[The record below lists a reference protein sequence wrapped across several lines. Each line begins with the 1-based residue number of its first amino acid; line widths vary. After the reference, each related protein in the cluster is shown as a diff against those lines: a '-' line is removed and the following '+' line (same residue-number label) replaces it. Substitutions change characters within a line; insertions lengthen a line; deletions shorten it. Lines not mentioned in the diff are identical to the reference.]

1 MIYSLLNSKSKME
14 FTPEFFDNSSK
25 AWRANKI
32 RIAEGCFKYRK
43 NAFTVKKEVKTKK
56 KAKAKPEIKLRR
68 SPRFTTTK

>member
-1 MIYSLLNSKSKME
+1 ME
-14 FTPEFFDNSSK
+14 FTPEFFDDASK

-43 NAFTVKKEVKTKK
+43 NAFTVKKEVKKKTKT
-56 KAKAKPEIKLRR
+56 KPEIKLRR